1 MVVVVVLKNNGD
13 GGGFPTCF
21 IWGCR
26 AGSGGGEWHWQ
37 PGNNS
42 SVSNWVCEIVSPSVI
57 VILWNSNMRGT
68 EDDQDR
74 RQSVKLCHLSPPGT
88 GLGPRPGRKVTR
100 NPPYKYNQLMTTWR
114 KRVLNVFIL
123 LLEFELTFPL
133 SLSVFIGSNCQFH
146 VNFIYIRISFW
157 KLLHFT
163 IIGDYLGQG
172 WQPWGSSGS
181 FHTAVGILIVKIQ
194 IGGDYLFTGD
204 DKNRN

>member
-1 MVVVVVLKNNGD
+1 
-13 GGGFPTCF
+13 
-21 IWGCR
+21 
-26 AGSGGGEWHWQ
+26 
-37 PGNNS
+37 
-42 SVSNWVCEIVSPSVI
+42 
-57 VILWNSNMRGT
+57 MRGT

-123 LLEFELTFPL
+123 LTEFELTFPL

-146 VNFIYIRISFW
+146 VNFIYIRNFLLKIN
-157 KLLHFT
+157 KLYNYRRLP
-163 IIGDYLGQG
+163 GAGLAALGKQRELPYSCRDFDCQDTDRG
-172 WQPWGSSGS
+172 R
-181 FHTAVGILIVKIQ
+181 L
-194 IGGDYLFTGD
+194 LFTGD